1 MKTAIV
7 YNHSLEKMFGG
18 YALQIS
24 EQLKALGAEP
34 RILTNYEAHRLS
46 SDDIDFECC
55 IFLDKDILCGLH
67 LEKNA
72 VRLFNNIG
80 AIEICDDKRRT
91 YEMLEGII
99 PMPKTVFMPLT
110 FNYCDEFI
118 SDFTDRIISSL
129 SLPLIAKNPF
139 SSLGWGVFLLNSKDE
154 IIKFINENKGAPLLF
169 SEFIDESKGRD
180 VRVYVVG
187 EKVVAAMLRE
197 NKNDFRSNIAVGGVG
212 SPYELD
218 EEATEL
224 CIDTAK
230 ALGLDFCGVDL
241 LFSDGKP
248 SLVCEVN
255 SNAMFN
261 EINKVCG
268 VNVAAKIAEYVITE
282 TEKPKEFDP
291 FSFLKI

>member
-1 MKTAIV
+1 MTTAII
-7 YNHSLEKMFGG
+7 YNHSLEKMFGT
-18 YALQIS
+18 YASQIADELKKRGETPLLMTNFEAGNLSDS
-24 EQLKALGAEP
+24 E
-34 RILTNYEAHRLS
+34 INFDNS
-46 SDDIDFECC
+46 V
-55 IFLDKDILCGLH
+55 FLDKDILCGLH
-67 LEKNA
+67 LEKKGI
-72 VRLFNNIG
+72 RLFNSIG

-99 PMPKTVFMPLT
+99 PMPQTVFMPLT
-110 FNYCDEFI
+110 FNYTDEFI
-118 SDFTDRIISSL
+118 SDFTDKIISSI

-139 SSLGWGVFLLNSKDE
+139 SSLGWGVFLLKNKDE
-154 IIKFINENKGAPLLF
+154 VINFINENKGAPLLF
-169 SEFIDESKGRD
+169 SKFIEESKGRD

-212 SPYELD
+212 CPYELD
-218 EEATEL
+218 TEAKEL
-224 CIDTAK
+224 CIDTAR
-230 ALGLDFCGVDL
+230 ALGLDFCGIDI
-241 LFSDGKP
+241 LFSEGKP

-268 VNVAAKIAEYVITE
+268 VNVAAEIAEHIIAE

-291 FSFLKI
+291 FSFLMI